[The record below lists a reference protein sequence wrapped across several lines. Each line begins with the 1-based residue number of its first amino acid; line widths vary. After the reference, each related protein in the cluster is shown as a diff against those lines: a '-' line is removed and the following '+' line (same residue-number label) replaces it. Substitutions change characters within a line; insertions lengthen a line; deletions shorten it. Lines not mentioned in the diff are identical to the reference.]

1 MSWYT
6 VYDAATEEL
15 LACGSAA
22 KCARTLG
29 MTIDSFYNAL
39 TRTRQGTNRKYYI
52 LTEHLKRSDLP

>member
-6 VYDAATEEL
+6 VYGAQTDEL

-29 MTIDSFYNAL
+29 LALASFYSAL
-39 TRTRQGTNRKYYI
+39 SRTRKGLNQKYHI
-52 LTEHLKRSDLP
+52 MTEHLKRSDLP